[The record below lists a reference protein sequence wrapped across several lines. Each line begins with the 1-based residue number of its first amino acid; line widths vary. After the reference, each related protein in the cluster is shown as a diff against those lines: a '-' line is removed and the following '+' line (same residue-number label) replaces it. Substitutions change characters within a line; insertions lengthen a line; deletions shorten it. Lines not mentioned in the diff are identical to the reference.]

1 VTPVT
6 SAVSAKG
13 ERHIMLAASGV
24 SVAYGVDV
32 RALDDVSL
40 DVSRG
45 EVLGLL
51 GPNGAGKSTLLRVLA
66 TLQRPDEGAVQV
78 VGIDALSDPQQAR
91 RHLGYLPQDFGFPPA
106 LTPAELLGHFAL
118 LKGLEVAVQRRTAVT
133 QMLQRVNLWRDR
145 DMPVRSLSG
154 GTKQRLGIA
163 IALIGAPDVLIVDEP
178 TVALDP
184 SERHRVHDL
193 ILELAEERAVLLSTH
208 LVADVDA
215 LCHRAV
221 ILHRGRIVRVGPP
234 SELAA
239 ALRGRVFR
247 ARLSRGE
254 VPEVRASLRVIREFL
269 VSGAVAVTVVAPHA
283 PDARFVPAEPTLED
297 VFADATGGDAGAPVR
312 AAEGARIST

>member
-1 VTPVT
+1 
-6 SAVSAKG
+6 
-13 ERHIMLAASGV
+13 MLTARDI
-24 SVAYGVDV
+24 SVAYGVGL

-66 TLQRPDEGAVQV
+66 TLQRPDKGAVQV
-78 VGIDALSDPQQAR
+78 VGIDALADPQQAR
-91 RHLGYLPQDFGFPPA
+91 HHLGYLPQDFGFPPV
-106 LTPAELLGHFAL
+106 LTPAELLEHFAV
-118 LKGLEVAVQRRTAVT
+118 LKGLEAAAQRRAAVT

-145 DMPVRSLSG
+145 DKPVRSLSG
-154 GTKQRLGIA
+154 GMKQRLGIA

-193 ILELAEERAVLLSTH
+193 IMELAEERAVLLSTH

-221 ILHRGRIVRVGPP
+221 ILHRGRIVRAGPP
-234 SELAA
+234 AELAA

-247 ARLSRGE
+247 ARLSRAE
-254 VPEVRASLRVIREFL
+254 APEVRASQRVIREFL
-269 VSGAVAVTVVAPHA
+269 VSGAVAVTVIASQA
-283 PDARFVPAEPTLED
+283 PDARFLPAEPTLDD
-297 VFADATGGDAGAPVR
+297 VFADATDDDAEEPVHARAQALVAPPPL
-312 AAEGARIST
+312 